1 MSKLPTYDD
10 LMKASRQELLTLT
23 ADLERALKDSEAKVR
38 NDTLREL
45 RRVAQENGYDL
56 QDFLG
61 SSASA
66 KGSSGKAAPEP
77 KYRHPENSAL
87 TWSGR
92 GRQPD
97 WIKSHVEGGGS
108 KDDFAI

>member
-45 RRVAQENGYDL
+45 RRVRL
-56 QDFLG
+56 LTCG
-61 SSASA
+61 SAC
-66 KGSSGKAAPEP
+66 
-77 KYRHPENSAL
+77 
-87 TWSGR
+87 
-92 GRQPD
+92 
-97 WIKSHVEGGGS
+97 
-108 KDDFAI
+108 